1 MDGVMNPCKKL
12 RRHFMLSWRHN
23 FRILKGNSP
32 LVVLSLLAAV
42 ILLTIPSMTWSSAAE
57 TDSLEQ
63 LTAKMQEAYGSTQD
77 LTAAFVQELTIV
89 SIKKT
94 EREEGTVYFK
104 NPGRMYWEYTRPK
117 SKKLVVNPQKAWLY
131 VPEDQ
136 VVYVQD
142 AEALYQSKVILR
154 FLSGTGKLRED
165 FEIKYA
171 APQIADKEGHHLL
184 VLTPKRADL
193 GIERLHLT
201 VDRSSFQI
209 LQCSFSDAFGNLTR
223 IRFRN
228 IRTNNQLPESLFHFK
243 PPRGVEIFNVAQ

>member
-1 MDGVMNPCKKL
+1 M
-12 RRHFMLSWRHN
+12 
-23 FRILKGNSP
+23 LKGYSP
-32 LVVLSLLAAV
+32 YFVLSVLAMA
-42 ILLTIPSMTWSSAAE
+42 IALMIPWMTRAGAAE
-57 TDSLEQ
+57 KPPLEL

-77 LTAAFVQELTIV
+77 LTAKFVQELTLA

-131 VPEDQ
+131 VPEDH

-154 FLSGTGKLRED
+154 FLSGMGKLRED
-165 FEIKYA
+165 FQIEYA
-171 APQIADKEGHHLL
+171 APQATDKEGHYLL
-184 VLTPKRADL
+184 VLTPNQADL
-193 GIERLHLT
+193 GIDRLHLT
-201 VDRSSFQI
+201 VDRNSFQI
-209 LQCSFSDAFGNLTR
+209 LQCRFSDAFGNLTR
-223 IRFRN
+223 IRFQN

-243 PPRGVEIFNVAQ
+243 PPRGVETFNVSQ